1 MKFGFY
7 FPTTEIGNDTAVIRD
22 VFQSI
27 EGLGYDYITMPEH
40 VLGAG
45 QPIADDWRALYTR
58 DYPFHE
64 PFVLYGFAA
73 AVTTTLELATAIL
86 ILPQRQTALVA
97 KQAAELDVLSGGRFR
112 LGVGIGWNEVE
123 FDVLGENYRNR
134 ARRMEEQVEVM
145 RRLWTEE
152 LVSFEGEW
160 HSLDD
165 VGINPMPVQR
175 PIPLWVGAFQ
185 EAAIQRAGRIA
196 DGWYL
201 NPRQLPD
208 DHSRQHIAAFHE
220 AARAAG
226 RDPATLGMDATIWSH
241 EGGPEDWRVLVEA
254 WRGLG
259 VSHITF
265 RTMQAEL
272 PDAAAHLAA
281 ARQFQETVA
290 GV

>member
-1 MKFGFY
+1 MKFGFS
-7 FPTTEIGNDTAVIRD
+7 FPTAEIGNDPGQIRD
-22 VFQSI
+22 VFQTI
-27 EGLGYDYITMPEH
+27 EGLGYDFVTMPEH
-40 VLGAG
+40 VLGARD
-45 QPIADDWRALYTR
+45 PVADDWRAYYTR
-58 DYPFHE
+58 ERPFHE

-97 KQAAELDVLSGGRFR
+97 KQAAELDVVSGGRAR
-112 LGVGIGWNEVE
+112 LGVGIGWNEIE

-134 ARRMEEQVEVM
+134 ARRMEEQVAVL

-152 LVSFEGEW
+152 LVTFEGEW
-160 HSLDD
+160 HRLDD

-185 EAAIQRAGRIA
+185 PPAIARAGRIG

-208 DHSRQHIAAFHE
+208 DETRAHIATFHA
-220 AARAAG
+220 AAREAG
-226 RDPATLGMDATIWSH
+226 RDPASLGMDATIWSH
-241 EGGPEDWRVLVEA
+241 EGTPDDWRRLVA
-254 WRGLG
+254 DWRALG

-265 RTMQAEL
+265 RTMQADL
-272 PDAAAHLAA
+272 PDTAAHLAA
-281 ARQFQETVA
+281 AKRFREAVA
-290 GV
+290 DA